1 MNKPVMLAVIAL
13 SSASVGCASTPQ
25 TPIEDPEFSC
35 GPRTVTVFHGYA
47 FLAAYPPTI
56 DVCRGQQ
63 ITVKMIPNV
72 RAGTARTSP
81 GERDK
86 ERGAWLGR
94 EASSRG
100 KIVIAVPTSVELR
113 TYKYNITVDGV
124 GTLDPSARVVR

>member
-1 MNKPVMLAVIAL
+1 MLAVIAL
-13 SSASVGCASTPQ
+13 SSASVGCASTPR
-25 TPIEDPEFSC
+25 TPMEDPEFTC

-47 FLAAYPPTI
+47 FLAVYPPTI
-56 DVCRGQQ
+56 DVCREQQ
-63 ITVKMIPNV
+63 ITVKMIPKV
-72 RAGTARTSP
+72 RAGAARTSP

-86 ERGAWLGR
+86 ERASWLGR

-100 KIVIAVPTSVELR
+100 KIVIEVPTSAELR